1 MNMESYQKQFR
12 PPELFGDFWLN
23 SEPVSV
29 RDMRG
34 NVLLIDFWD
43 YSSLHWIR
51 TLPYVWDWE
60 QKYRDY
66 GLVVV
71 GVHTP
76 EFAFGREEQN
86 VRKAVQDFGI
96 SYPVVGD
103 NNANIWNSF
112 GSRTWPT
119 KFLIDKDGFIRCMHQ
134 GEGGYDQFE
143 RAIQFL
149 ITEAGMRGELP
160 ELTMPVRDTDVQGAI
175 CYRTTGEIR
184 TGYLRGAI
192 GNTEGFGPEST
203 FKYVDQGMYLPG
215 RFYLDGKWTSERES
229 VRFAGGQKE
238 HGTVSARYE
247 GSEVNAV
254 LGLEGKKK
262 CRVMVQ
268 QDGKWLKKSNRG
280 SDITVGKDGSTYVM
294 IDRFRMFNLVK
305 NSEFGEH
312 AVRLSTHTAGLKL
325 FCFSF
330 TTSVIPEA
338 MNAPQGIELN

>member
-1 MNMESYQKQFR
+1 MESYQKQFR

-34 NVLLIDFWD
+34 NVLLLDFWD
-43 YSSLHWIR
+43 YSSNHCIR
-51 TLPYVWDWE
+51 TLPYVKDWE
-60 QKYRDY
+60 RKYRDY

-76 EFAFGREEQN
+76 EFTFGREEHN
-86 VRKAVQDFGI
+86 IRRAVQDFGI

-103 NNANIWNSF
+103 NEASIWNSF

-119 KFLIDKDGFIRCMHQ
+119 KFLIDKDGFIRYMHQ

-160 ELTMPVRDTDVQGAI
+160 ELTIPVRETDVQGAI

-192 GNTEGFGPEST
+192 GNTEGFSPEST
-203 FKYVDQGMYLPG
+203 LEYIDQGVYLPG
-215 RFYLDGKWTSERES
+215 RCYLNGKWTSERES

-238 HGTVSARYE
+238 EGTVSARYE
-247 GSEVNAV
+247 ASEVNAV
-254 LGLEGKKK
+254 LGLDGKKRCK
-262 CRVMVQ
+262 VMVQ
-268 QDGKWLKKSNRG
+268 QDGKWLGKNNRG
-280 SDITVGKDGSTYVM
+280 RDVTVGKDGSTYVM
-294 IDRFRMFNLVK
+294 IDRFRMFNIVK
-305 NSEFGEH
+305 NIEFGEH
-312 AVRLSTHTAGLKL
+312 AVRLSTGTAGLRL
-325 FCFSF
+325 FGFSF
-330 TTSVIPEA
+330 ATSVIPEVV
-338 MNAPQGIELN
+338 NTPQGIGLN